1 MPTIFVTDELSD
13 IHLAAECH
21 YVLRKIY
28 SLEDVR
34 YELEKQLESINIELE
49 EFNKYNSELIDET
62 ERRGWVD

>member
-1 MPTIFVTDELSD
+1 MSTIIAHAELSD
-13 IHLAAECH
+13 LDLAIECN

-34 YELEKQLESINIELE
+34 YELEKKLESINIELE
-49 EFNKYNSELIDET
+49 EYNKYNSELIDET

>member
-1 MPTIFVTDELSD
+1 MSTIIAHAELSD
-13 IHLAAECH
+13 ITLADECH

-28 SLEDVR
+28 ELEDVR

-49 EFNKYNSELIDET
+49 EYNKYNSELIDET

>member
-1 MPTIFVTDELSD
+1 MSTIIAHAELSD
-13 IHLAAECH
+13 ITLAAECH

-34 YELEKQLESINIELE
+34 YELEKKLESINIELE
-49 EFNKYNSELIDET
+49 EYNKYNSELIDET